1 MKLFFSRL
9 LSSRRAIKRCIHE
22 CTEIFV
28 AFYPRKNSASG
39 IDELKSRYCVQRVI
53 EIIALIT
60 VFFIV
65 LFFFFLFFLFF
76 LFFFHILTIL
86 PYAVFQI
93 QFNSFVESGS
103 KRARWISSLSKITF
117 VVALYSVL
125 VMNLTTLRE
134 NGISSETEFCSLS
147 AEHLLLQFFK
157 LFSLKNYVQRF
168 YYKKWWIKNHS
179 GPR

>member
-53 EIIALIT
+53 EIIVLIT
-60 VFFIV
+60 VFS
-65 LFFFFLFFLFF
+65 LFFFFSFCFFFF
-76 LFFFHILTIL
+76 SFFHITIF
-86 PYAVFQI
+86 PYTVFQI
-93 QFNSFVESGS
+93 QFSSFVEWS
-103 KRARWISSLSKITF
+103 KGHERWISSLSKITF
-117 VVALYSVL
+117 VVALYIQLYSDE
-125 VMNLTTLRE
+125 LTTLRE
-134 NGISSETEFCSLS
+134 NGICSNW
-147 AEHLLLQFFK
+147 LLLVISQASSLAIFQTFFAKK
-157 LFSLKNYVQRF
+157 LRLERF
-168 YYKKWWIKNHS
+168 YYKNDGLKIIVQ